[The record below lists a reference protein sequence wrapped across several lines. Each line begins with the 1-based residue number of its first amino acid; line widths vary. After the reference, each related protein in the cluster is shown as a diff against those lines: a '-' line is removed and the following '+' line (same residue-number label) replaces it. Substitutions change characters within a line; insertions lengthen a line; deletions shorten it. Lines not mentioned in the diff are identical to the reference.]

1 MDDYNISSLQESNNE
16 WVSRLVSILTPCIVN
31 GCNSI
36 YKEAYQLC
44 IDNEE
49 EDKYL
54 MTFQNFLSRI
64 PKWNPDIVTKEVE
77 RIRETSGCDYLEDLM
92 TCVHVIQLKA
102 LTCIRV
108 GMEHRAIDIEIPK
121 LDAFIHKVYILLARK
136 LYTNV
141 YLYEENIPPL
151 DQQRN
156 NREMEIMVRECI
168 LEAVRESIPIE
179 SILKAYLDKTVEENV
194 ETVVTTIKE
203 PESVS
208 PDIQVGG
215 SVEDQSPT
223 LNESGSAETATSE
236 SATSEYVPS
245 DPASFSPTTSFS
257 TPASLGAASPGPAS
271 LGAASLGAASLGA
284 ASPRAASLGAAS
296 LGAASLGAASLGAA
310 SLGAASP
317 RAASLGAAS
326 PQPIKQLTFSN
337 IDQAQRVDQVIENV
351 HAPKDVTTLER
362 ISEENH
368 ARRLLEEA
376 EGDDD
381 MEDSL
386 NISNEDANIQLDIET
401 L

>member
-1 MDDYNISSLQESNNE
+1 MDDYNLSSLQESNNE
-16 WVSRLVSILTPCIVN
+16 WVSRLISILSPCIIN

-64 PKWNPDIVTKEVE
+64 PQWNSDIISTEVE
-77 RIRETSGCDYLEDLM
+77 KIRESSGCDYLEDLM

-121 LDAFIHKVYILLARK
+121 LDNFIHKVYILLARK

-156 NREMEIMVRECI
+156 NRELEIMVRECI

-194 ETVVTTIKE
+194 ETVVTTISEPTPTQDTEPSADINAESDKQAEAPTASSDTESSQLVSTETPTE
-203 PESVS
+203 PEKTIEQNTENMRNVTSPEVS
-208 PDIQVGG
+208 
-215 SVEDQSPT
+215 
-223 LNESGSAETATSE
+223 
-236 SATSEYVPS
+236 
-245 DPASFSPTTSFS
+245 
-257 TPASLGAASPGPAS
+257 
-271 LGAASLGAASLGA
+271 
-284 ASPRAASLGAAS
+284 
-296 LGAASLGAASLGAA
+296 
-310 SLGAASP
+310 
-317 RAASLGAAS
+317 
-326 PQPIKQLTFSN
+326 KQLTFSN
-337 IDQAQRVDQVIENV
+337 IDQAQGVDKVVENV

-362 ISEENH
+362 ISDENH
-368 ARRLLEEA
+368 ARRLLEEEA
-376 EGDDD
+376 GDDD
-381 MEDSL
+381 MEDSI
-386 NISNEDANIQLDIET
+386 NIK
-401 L
+401 

>member
-16 WVSRLVSILTPCIVN
+16 WVSRLVSILTPCIIS

-64 PKWNPDIVTKEVE
+64 PKWNTEIVGKEVE
-77 RIRETSGCDYLEDLM
+77 RITETSGCDYLEDLI

-141 YLYEENIPPL
+141 YLYEENIAPL

-168 LEAVRESIPIE
+168 LEAVRDSIPIE

-194 ETVVTTIKE
+194 ETVVTTINE
-203 PESVS
+203 PKPS
-208 PDIQVGG
+208 PISETEQLQQNANEEGTPNNN
-215 SVEDQSPT
+215 VE
-223 LNESGSAETATSE
+223 TSE
-236 SATSEYVPS
+236 SNPIEGSS
-245 DPASFSPTTSFS
+245 DITISTSFS
-257 TPASLGAASPGPAS
+257 ESEVNVNPPISLPSESISEGSPSFSEPT
-271 LGAASLGAASLGA
+271 
-284 ASPRAASLGAAS
+284 
-296 LGAASLGAASLGAA
+296 
-310 SLGAASP
+310 
-317 RAASLGAAS
+317 
-326 PQPIKQLTFSN
+326 KQLTFSN
-337 IDQAQRVDQVIENV
+337 IDKAQGIDKVVENV

-362 ISEENH
+362 ISNENH

-381 MEDSL
+381 MEESL